1 MSTAFYNLCKLGCKF
16 VKLQCVR
23 EVVLAPER
31 ANRSGGF
38 ILACTH
44 LSHLEP
50 IVVSC
55 VVRRHVRWMA
65 RIEFYRARW
74 GASVLNWG
82 GAFPVDRF
90 GYSLPA
96 VRNAIRLAARGE
108 VVGIF
113 PEGEVS
119 KGDRSVLRGAAIK
132 RGVCAVAIH
141 AKVPVV
147 PVVVLGTDKLNRVAP
162 WLPFKRARV
171 WIAFGNDIVPDPTL
185 HRRAARFEMADRLRA
200 EYVRTYRELI
210 EAAGLR
216 DDQIP

>member
-1 MSTAFYNLCKLGCKF
+1 MNTVFYNACKLGCQF

-23 EVVLAPER
+23 EFALCRER
-31 ANRSGGF
+31 AEREGGF

-74 GASVLNWG
+74 SAAVLKWG
-82 GAFPVDRF
+82 GAFAVDRY
-90 GYSLPA
+90 GHSLPA
-96 VRNAIRLAARGE
+96 VRTAIRLARQGE

-113 PEGEVS
+113 PEGEVC
-119 KGDRSVLRGAAIK
+119 KGARSVLRGAEIK

-141 AKVPVV
+141 AGVPVV
-147 PVVVLGTDKLNRVAP
+147 PVVVLGTDQLNRVAP

-171 WIAFGNDIVPDPTL
+171 WIAFGNDVVPDPTL
-185 HRRAARFEMADRLRA
+185 HRRAARFEMAERLRE
-200 EYVRTYRELI
+200 EYVRTFQGLLG
-210 EAAGLR
+210 ATGLR
-216 DDQIP
+216 DDQVP